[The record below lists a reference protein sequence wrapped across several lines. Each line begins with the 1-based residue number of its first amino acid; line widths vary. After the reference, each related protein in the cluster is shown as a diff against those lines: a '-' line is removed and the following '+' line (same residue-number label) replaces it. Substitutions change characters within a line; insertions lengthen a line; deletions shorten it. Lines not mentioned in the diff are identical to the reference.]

1 MKVLVYLFIRSED
14 LGKAINALTEGGIT
28 GFFLYDYKG
37 MSPQDWKGF
46 LLNEDPESAV
56 KIINDLSE
64 NAILI
69 GTVLNTESVETLEKV
84 IHDRLANDKYTIIEI
99 PIEDIKVNMPDK
111 E

>member
-14 LGKAINALTEGGIT
+14 VGKAINALTEGGIT

-46 LLNEDPESAV
+46 LLDENPESAI
-56 KIINDLSE
+56 KIVNDLSE

-69 GTVLNTESVETLEKV
+69 GTVIDYKNVETLEKV

-99 PIEDIKVNMPDK
+99 PIEGIIVNMPKD
-111 E
+111 